1 MKNKLDILV
10 VGFGMM
16 GCRHVQAL
24 LQNKEKFKVHV
35 LEPSAENVETN
46 TARIGAKPEDCNWY
60 SNLGEVPPVD
70 LAIVATSSAPRFNI
84 VKTLIESGCK
94 FFLLEK
100 IVFQSIDQF
109 REIMELMAVK
119 NVKAYCNFVNR
130 YFGAYN
136 DIKKELS
143 AAEPCDVLVYG
154 NAFGMGCN
162 AIHYIDIFQ
171 YLTSNNDLNI
181 DSSSVSKFDIEN
193 RRGSQYN
200 EFTGTLKL
208 NNNKGDKISIIADP
222 NFLGGVSINIK
233 QGNKEYLLS
242 EQSQKYYSIGEGSN
256 EKKDFT
262 IIPTSRLSDKITLEI
277 LEENCRLT
285 NLEETFQSHQRLFE
299 VFNKCLFGEHQ
310 NNTLCPIT

>member
-1 MKNKLDILV
+1 MKNKLDVLV

-46 TARIGAKPEDCNWY
+46 TARIGARPEDCNWY
-60 SNLGEVPPVD
+60 SNLGEIPPVD

-100 IVFQSIDQF
+100 IVFQSVDQF

-119 NVKAYCNFVNR
+119 NVKPYCNFVNR

-136 DIKKELS
+136 DIKNELS
-143 AAEPCDVLVYG
+143 AVEPCEVLVYG

-171 YLTSNNDLNI
+171 YLTSNNDLKL

-200 EFTGTLKL
+200 EFTGSLKL

-222 NFLGGVSINIK
+222 DFLGGVSINIK

-242 EQSQKYYSIGEGSN
+242 EQSQKYYSIGKGSN

-262 IIPTSRLSDKITLEI
+262 IIPTSRLSDKIILEI
-277 LEENCRLT
+277 LEGNCRLT
-285 NLEETFQSHQRLFE
+285 NLEETFQSHRLLFE

>member
-1 MKNKLDILV
+1 MKNKLDVLV

-46 TARIGAKPEDCNWY
+46 TARIGAKTEDCCWY
-60 SNLGEVPPVD
+60 SKLNEVPTVD

-84 VKTLIESGCK
+84 VKALIESGCK

-100 IVFQSIDQF
+100 IVFQSEDQF
-109 REIMELMAVK
+109 REVMELMAVN

-143 AAEPCDVLVYG
+143 TTAPVEVLVYG

-171 YLTSNNDLNI
+171 YLTANNNLRI
-181 DSSSVSKFDIEN
+181 DSASVSKFDIEN

-208 NNNKGDKISIIADP
+208 INSKGDKISIIADP
-222 NFLGGVSINIK
+222 DFLGGVSINVR
-233 QGNKEYLLS
+233 QGKKEYLLS
-242 EQSQKYYSIGEGSN
+242 EQSQKYYTIGEGSN

-262 IIPTSRLSDKITLEI
+262 IIPTSRLSDKIVLEI
-277 LEENCRLT
+277 LEGNCRLT
-285 NLEETFQSHQRLFE
+285 TLEETRQSHLLLFE
-299 VFNKCLFGEHQ
+299 VFNNCLFGEHHKT
-310 NNTLCPIT
+310 TLCPIT